1 MSLKIKFVFVIIIIA
16 QIITINFLLSG
27 LINKEVNI
35 FNFPNNLYPETGF
48 TKELSNEKLAL
59 NPYLG
64 FVYDY
69 GDKNNKKLGV
79 NQFGFLG
86 PAPILKKSKDKIII
100 GIFGGSVANLL
111 YRYEKDYIIQKIKSN
126 PTFANKQIIL
136 LPISVAGYKQ
146 PQQLMSLN
154 YIYMLG
160 GQFDIVIDI
169 DGFNEVALPYT
180 ENIPSGT
187 SSFFPRLW
195 NFYSRDRLNT
205 AVEQQISSIQQYQE
219 NQKTIDHFFSLP
231 IMNKLDFIHNLSYN
245 LLQNKINSETQNL
258 SLLLNNEGKTYQYLG
273 PESLYYNQKQIN
285 NNIINTWKNSSIQMY
300 LLSKANNSF
309 YLQFLQPNQY
319 LENSKTLSSEEK
331 NYAWAENQPYREPVE
346 LFYPH
351 LILEGQNLKKMD
363 VPFFDL
369 TQIFKNIK
377 NTIYADNCCH
387 YNAEG
392 NRIIADY
399 IIKAIIDNYHLKN

>member
-1 MSLKIKFVFVIIIIA
+1 MSKKIKFIFVIVIIA

-27 LINKEVNI
+27 LINKEKNI
-35 FNFPNNLYPETGF
+35 LNFPNNLYSETNF

-69 GDKNNKKLGV
+69 GDKNNKNLGV
-79 NQFGFLG
+79 NQFGFMG
-86 PAPILKKSKDKIII
+86 PAPILKKSNDKIII

-111 YRYEKDYIIQKIKSN
+111 YRYEKNYIIQKIKSN
-126 PTFANKQIIL
+126 PVFANKQIIL
-136 LPISVAGYKQ
+136 LPISVPGYKQ
-146 PQQLMSLN
+146 PQQLMALN
-154 YIYMLG
+154 YIFMLG
-160 GQFDIVIDI
+160 GQFDIVVNI

-195 NFYSRDRLNT
+195 NFYSRDRLDT
-205 AVEQQISSIQQYQE
+205 TIEQQIASIQQYEE
-219 NQKTIDHFFSLP
+219 NQKTIDYLFSLP
-231 IMNKLDFIHNLSYN
+231 ILNKLDFIHYLSYN
-245 LLQNKINSETQNL
+245 LLQNKINSETQGL

-285 NNIINTWKNSSIQMY
+285 NNIINTWKNSSIQMS
-300 LLSKANNSF
+300 LLSKANNSL

-319 LENSKTLSSEEK
+319 LENSKPLNNEEK
-331 NYAWAENQPYREPVE
+331 KYAWAKNQPYRKPVE
-346 LFYPH
+346 LFYPQ
-351 LILEGQNLKKMD
+351 LISEGQNLKKMN
-363 VPFFDL
+363 VLFFDL
-369 TQIFKNIK
+369 TGIFKNIK
-377 NTIYADNCCH
+377 DTIYSDNCCH

-392 NRIIADY
+392 NKIMADY
-399 IIKAIIDNYHLKN
+399 VVRAIINNYHPKN